1 MRSLFYAIGVGLLGA
16 LVLHITVILA
26 TPVYTG
32 ADIYARVLDL
42 GADGE
47 FRPLPESSRDGGL
60 AVSGPFLKEAVCA
73 FSVDDG
79 PVNLTAEGKV
89 PFWSAAIYDSRSNE
103 IFSMSDRT
111 SVKGTLDI
119 IAGTDAQITA
129 LKNSGANATE
139 NHILVTMPSNDAYI
153 VLRAVMPEASMAAS
167 TQAFLDS
174 ASCEG
179 M

>member
-42 GADGE
+42 GADGV
-47 FRPLPESSRDGGL
+47 FRPLPDTATDGGL

-111 SVKGTLDI
+111 AVKGVLDI
-119 IAGTDAQITA
+119 VAGTEAQITA
-129 LKNSGANATE
+129 LKNSGANVADSR
-139 NHILVTMPSNDAYI
+139 ILVTMPSTDAYI
-153 VLRAVMPEASMAAS
+153 VLRAVMPEKSMAAT

-179 M
+179 L

>member
-47 FRPLPESSRDGGL
+47 FRPLPETSKDGGL

-111 SVKGTLDI
+111 SVRGTMDI
-119 IAGTDAQITA
+119 IAGTEAQITA
-129 LKNSGANATE
+129 LKNSGAGTSE
-139 NHILVTMPSNDAYI
+139 NHIFVTMPAQDGYV
-153 VLRAVMPEASMAAS
+153 VLRTVMPETSMATSA
-167 TQAFLDS
+167 QDFLDS
-174 ASCEG
+174 ATCDG
-179 M
+179 L